1 MNTETTDPTR
11 GEGQELF
18 GARPVAAV
26 RVDKAA
32 AAGAGSEA
40 TARVILPNRS
50 QIELRPMD
58 LESLLPE
65 GHRAR
70 LVWAWVERQDLSAM
84 YAAIKVRQ
92 GGVGCSAIAPQIL
105 LGLWLY
111 ALLQGVGS
119 ARQLARLVLEHD
131 AYRWMSGGVQVNHH
145 SLSDFRVAHGQ
156 ALDELLSASLAA
168 LMTAGAVR
176 LECVAQD
183 GMRVRASAGA
193 ASFRRKASLQD
204 NLELARKRVR
214 ELKEQID
221 ADPAQDSR
229 RKAAAQQRARREMQ
243 QRLQSALDRLPELE
257 AIKRRNGSKAE
268 EARASS
274 TDADATVM
282 KLADGGYR
290 PAYNIQY
297 AADCDSQLI
306 VGVEVSTSGSD
317 MAQLAPMVGQIEQR
331 LGSAPPKML
340 VDGGYPAHAQID
352 AVADKTEVYA
362 PVPEARVKG
371 VEGRQ
376 VGCRLVGL
384 ALLEQVARVDLVPLA
399 HDAGPLDAVV
409 QLPDTALPRM
419 AQQRGAG
426 AGGEQPHGLAT
437 IARLVDQ
444 EALGQPKDV
453 LRPLAKRRHLQ
464 VNHVDA
470 VVQILAEASLLHEV
484 LEVLVRCADDAEVHG
499 QRDFRPQPLHLA
511 VLEHAQESN
520 LHRRRELGDLVEEE
534 RAALGLLDVAAPLS
548 VGAGER
554 TSLVPEEG
562 GLDQGLGTAPQ
573 LSGRRSVEQQVQGQ
587 LTNLVTGQRLIGA
600 GRGLDLPQE
609 LQTACIGIGL
619 NQHEQALPVLP
630 AEAGRVQPRL
640 HEQCCHRGANL
651 LESPLERPEGLARQR
666 IGVAMPRRGVD
677 GVEHAAQR
685 VVDLVGDGRR
695 HPPHGGQPVGGHDLP
710 LQGRLPGQA
719 VQHVPGLGR
728 QLPHLV
734 TALRGKQPL
743 DGFGRFVT
751 DS

>member
-1 MNTETTDPTR
+1 
-11 GEGQELF
+11 
-18 GARPVAAV
+18 
-26 RVDKAA
+26 
-32 AAGAGSEA
+32 
-40 TARVILPNRS
+40 
-50 QIELRPMD
+50 LR
-58 LESLLPE
+58 
-65 GHRAR
+65 RR
-70 LVWAWVERQDLSAM
+70 F
-84 YAAIKVRQ
+84 
-92 GGVGCSAIAPQIL
+92 CC
-105 LGLWLY
+105 GLWLY

-331 LGSAPPKML
+331 LGSAPQKML

-362 PVPEARVKG
+362 PVPEARVKKDEQG
-371 VEGRQ
+371 REVAQDNKHEPKPDDSAAVASWRQRMRQRAGAQPWPAAHAGSRPEEGSLR
-376 VGCRLVGL
+376 G
-384 ALLEQVARVDLVPLA
+384 
-399 HDAGPLDAVV
+399 
-409 QLPDTALPRM
+409 TA
-419 AQQRGAG
+419 AGAG
-426 AGGEQPHGLAT
+426 AQPDAHAGTGAAVAGAGHNSVCSTGRCCMKTESIRVDPQIGLL
-437 IARLVDQ
+437 LVQDSLPSAPPTSAACSTASLH
-444 EALGQPKDV
+444 EALP
-453 LRPLAKRRHLQ
+453 
-464 VNHVDA
+464 
-470 VVQILAEASLLHEV
+470 
-484 LEVLVRCADDAEVHG
+484 
-499 QRDFRPQPLHLA
+499 
-511 VLEHAQESN
+511 
-520 LHRRRELGDLVEEE
+520 
-534 RAALGLLDVAAPLS
+534 S
-548 VGAGER
+548 VGAKQM
-554 TSLVPEEG
+554 LH
-562 GLDQGLGTAPQ
+562 GL
-573 LSGRRSVEQQVQGQ
+573 
-587 LTNLVTGQRLIGA
+587 
-600 GRGLDLPQE
+600 
-609 LQTACIGIGL
+609 
-619 NQHEQALPVLP
+619 
-630 AEAGRVQPRL
+630 
-640 HEQCCHRGANL
+640 
-651 LESPLERPEGLARQR
+651 
-666 IGVAMPRRGVD
+666 
-677 GVEHAAQR
+677 
-685 VVDLVGDGRR
+685 
-695 HPPHGGQPVGGHDLP
+695 
-710 LQGRLPGQA
+710 
-719 VQHVPGLGR
+719 
-728 QLPHLV
+728 
-734 TALRGKQPL
+734 
-743 DGFGRFVT
+743 
-751 DS
+751 